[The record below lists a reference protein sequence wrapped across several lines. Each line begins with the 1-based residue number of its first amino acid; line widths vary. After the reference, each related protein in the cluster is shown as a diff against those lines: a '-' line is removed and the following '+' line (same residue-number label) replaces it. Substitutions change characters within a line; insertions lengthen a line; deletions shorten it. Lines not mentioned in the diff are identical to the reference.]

1 MLIKWLIGPDQAVTG
16 DFQAADWCLSRG
28 CIGAFQSA
36 EWAVV
41 KQLTGSCQAAD
52 KHCSG
57 DCVGTDCGAQYAQIN
72 WLKDAIRAAESVLFN
87 RLKGKWSS
95 ADQAA
100 DRCLTSG

>member
-1 MLIKWLIGPDQAVTG
+1 MLIKW
-16 DFQAADWCLSRG
+16 
-28 CIGAFQSA
+28 
-36 EWAVV
+36 
-41 KQLTGSCQAAD
+41 LTGSCQAAD

-72 WLKDAIRAAESVLFN
+72 WLKDAIRAAETVHFK
-87 RLKGKWSS
+87 RLSGKWSC